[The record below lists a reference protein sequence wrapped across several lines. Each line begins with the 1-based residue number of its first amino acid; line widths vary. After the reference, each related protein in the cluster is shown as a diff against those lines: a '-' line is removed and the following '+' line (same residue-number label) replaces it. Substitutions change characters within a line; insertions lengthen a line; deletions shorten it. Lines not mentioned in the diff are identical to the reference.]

1 MNNLLQENPDDEYI
15 KTVLKDVGILPEWM

>member
-1 MNNLLQENPDDEYI
+1 MNNFLQKNPDDEYI